1 MLQMLLRKQPP
12 SARSFDDHAG
22 IDRFRRLKTASRCLA
37 KRSSALLLTVS
48 LLHVGL
54 GFLRAEQ
61 AGASLIAAQAP
72 RRDDTVERRS
82 RRARVAAE
90 EFRTETPS
98 RLYDIVLGNPTHNS
112 VTASILAHSP
122 IEGYFEYGPRAGAYS
137 SRSDPVRL
145 EPGRP
150 AEVLLGGLAQ
160 NSQCFYRWVTTAGP
174 SDAPG
179 PSDHFRFRTGRAP
192 GDVFVFTVQADSH
205 LDGRTNTRLY
215 EASLRN
221 AIEAEPDFHID
232 LGDTF
237 MTDKRSDYRDAL
249 PQYLA
254 QRYYFGLIGAVAPV
268 FLVSGNHDGEDAR
281 RGEMRSWA
289 REQRDA
295 FFATPSDGAPQRGN
309 YYAWDWGDALFVTL
323 DPFWETGRSRNRE
336 DYWNRTLGE
345 RQFRW
350 LAETLRSSDAKFKFV
365 FIHHLVGGVNRQAR
379 GGVDAAR
386 LFEWGGRGF
395 DGTYQFDERRPGWG
409 QPIHQLLVE
418 TGVTIVFHGHDHMF
432 AKEDLDGVVYLLVPQ
447 PGLDRERPPS
457 DVVMHYRSGE
467 VVGGPG
473 HVRVTVSP
481 ATTLAEF
488 VQSRI
493 AGRADQNGRTAYS
506 FRVRPR

>member
-1 MLQMLLRKQPP
+1 MLHMLLRRRPP
-12 SARSFDDHAG
+12 DTCSFHDHG
-22 IDRFRRLKTASRCLA
+22 GLDRVRRLTAVLACLIR
-37 KRSSALLLTVS
+37 RSSTLVVAGS

-54 GFLRAEQ
+54 GSSGAQQAET
-61 AGASLIAAQAP
+61 SLIAAQAP
-72 RRDDTVERRS
+72 RRDDGVDRRS
-82 RRARVAAE
+82 RRGRAVGD
-90 EFRTETPS
+90 EFRTQTP
-98 RLYDIVLGNPTHNS
+98 RRPYDIVLGNPTGDS
-112 VTASILAHSP
+112 VTASILAYSP
-122 IEGYFEYGPRAGAYS
+122 IEGYFEYGLRPSAYS
-137 SRSDPVRL
+137 SRSDLVRL
-145 EPGRP
+145 ESGRP

-160 NSQCFYRWVTTAGP
+160 NAQYFYRWVTTAGP
-174 SDAPG
+174 ADTVQ
-179 PSDHFRFRTGRAP
+179 PSDEFHFRTGRAP

-221 AIEAEPDFHID
+221 AMAAKPDFHVD

-281 RGEMRSWA
+281 RHVMRSWA

-295 FFATPSDGAPQRGN
+295 YFATPSDGARERGN

-345 RQFRW
+345 DQFRW
-350 LAETLRSSDAKFKFV
+350 LAETLRSSNAKFKFV
-365 FIHHLVGGVNRQAR
+365 FIHHLVGGVNQPAR
-379 GGVDAAR
+379 GGIDAAR
-386 LFEWGGRGF
+386 LFEWGGRGL

-432 AKEDLDGVVYLLVPQ
+432 AREDLDGVVYLLVPQ
-447 PGLDRERPPS
+447 PGLDRDGPPR
-457 DVVMHYRSGE
+457 DVAIHYTSGE

-481 ATTLAEF
+481 ETALVEL

-506 FRVRPR
+506 FRARPR